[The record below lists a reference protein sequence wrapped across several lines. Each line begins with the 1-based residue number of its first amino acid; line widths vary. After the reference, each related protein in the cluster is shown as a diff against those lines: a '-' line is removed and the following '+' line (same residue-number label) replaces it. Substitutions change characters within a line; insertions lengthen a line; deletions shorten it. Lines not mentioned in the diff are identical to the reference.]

1 MVVVGTKPSKC
12 LHHHHHHTSVRC
24 IWWNFLVCNVAFGI
38 IVLILAQLVS
48 PSMAFVVLKRPLY
61 DPGQRSKYEEEN
73 QIIES
78 ENERLLVSK
87 NDNILSEERKSH
99 HTGGDDVGAPAN
111 NNDDDDDNPKLQ
123 NIDLKLLR
131 QHLINSLGLQDV
143 ADEEPQI
150 TINPEEMARALET
163 YRKRVRERE
172 IERRKRDLMGV
183 SQTSNDF
190 NEQSYDKKEV
200 YTYFTHGVQVAKDNF
215 RAQKLGFRV
224 GNLTQFLRTSERIVT
239 SRIATAT
246 LHLNWPKLSGCST
259 LYLYNYQNMLLLKQ
273 FPNTNTTFNSAWI
286 TIDVSDSIKRWIQL
300 TYQQPINFL
309 VSCDSLDSVDESTT
323 TKTPLQRPINRISL
337 AKLEVRLQ
345 RVQALNR
352 MKRYADNVY
361 NFPFKAEPS
370 NCTNGGNSCCRK
382 YINITMKDLQMQ
394 SRIIHPK
401 HFLFYYCKG
410 KCRNATNQNNLHALI
425 QHYMHQHG
433 KRKKKLPK
441 LCCTASKLSTMDVVY
456 VYTHPET
463 KNVEIKI
470 GTWKNIIVDSCD
482 CA

>member
-1 MVVVGTKPSKC
+1 MVVDTKPKC
-12 LHHHHHHTSVRC
+12 FHSVRC

-48 PSMAFVVLKRPLY
+48 PSMAFVVLKRPFY

-87 NDNILSEERKSH
+87 NDILSEESH
-99 HTGGDDVGAPAN
+99 T
-111 NNDDDDDNPKLQ
+111 DDDDDDPKLQ

-143 ADEEPQI
+143 ADEPQI

-172 IERRKRDLMGV
+172 IREKRDLMGV

-190 NEQSYDKKEV
+190 NEQLSTDKKEV
-200 YTYFTHGVQVAKDNF
+200 YTYFTHGVPVAKDNYS
-215 RAQKLGFRV
+215 AQKITFRL
-224 GNLTQFLRTSERIVT
+224 GNLTQFLRMNERMVT
-239 SRIATAT
+239 SRITTAT
-246 LHLNWPKLSGCST
+246 LHLNWPKVAGCPN
-259 LYLYNYQNMLLLKQ
+259 LYLYNQNMLLLKQ
-273 FPNTNTTFNSAWI
+273 FPNTLNSTWI
-286 TIDVSDSIKRWIQL
+286 TIDISDSIRRWIQL

-309 VSCDSLDSVDESTT
+309 VSCDTLDGVGGQTT
-323 TKTPLQRPINRISL
+323 TQQTHPHSESL
-337 AKLEVRLQ
+337 VKLEVRLKS
-345 RVQALNR
+345 VKFLNR
-352 MKRYADNVY
+352 MKRYADYNV
-361 NFPFKAEPS
+361 NSFPFKAEPS
-370 NCTNGGNSCCRK
+370 NCTNGENSCCRK
-382 YINITMKDLQMQ
+382 SINITMKDLQMQ
-394 SRIIHPK
+394 SRIIYPK
-401 HFLFYYCKG
+401 QFPFYYCKG
-410 KCRNATNQNNLHALI
+410 KCRNATNHDNLHALI

-441 LCCTASKLSTMDVVY
+441 LCCTASKLGTMEVLFVD
-456 VYTHPET
+456 TNPET
-463 KNVEIKI
+463 KESGIKVV
-470 GTWKNIIVDSCD
+470 TWKNIIVESCD